1 MRILVVVLA
10 AILAACDSPT
20 RPTPPPPTPP
30 APTSTVRTIPTNQQR
45 PVRPVDP
52 RFDLQFWR
60 DLVYAEVDRE
70 RNGYTGPMPSG
81 SDVLDHV
88 RYFYIETK
96 AMPPDLSGHIER
108 IIPRLWSDL
117 TGWGFT
123 GRIESGLSAR
133 PRPGWTSVRVVPPGD
148 GCGGFVDIL
157 HMGRNDHT
165 WIELHSDCN
174 DLPGTFAHEFGHA
187 LGFKHVRNRGAV
199 MSKTHG
205 SSAFTSAERY
215 HAQLAY
221 EVGHGATYCG
231 WPYSA
236 EC

>member
-123 GRIESGLSAR
+123 GRIQSGLSAR
-133 PRPGWTSVRVVPPGD
+133 PRPGWTSVRVVP
-148 GCGGFVDIL
+148 
-157 HMGRNDHT
+157 R
-165 WIELHSDCN
+165 
-174 DLPGTFAHEFGHA
+174 
-187 LGFKHVRNRGAV
+187 
-199 MSKTHG
+199 
-205 SSAFTSAERY
+205 
-215 HAQLAY
+215 
-221 EVGHGATYCG
+221 
-231 WPYSA
+231 
-236 EC
+236 